1 VKAILKVLIV
11 WITLLALPLE
21 GFASASMCLC
31 GPPAVAHHDHG
42 HASMHE
48 HAAPSGHHVAKAA
61 PGAPADRHAAQDHHC
76 AKCAACAACGSC
88 MSMAPACMT
97 VLPAPASTSVTVP
110 FDQQALS
117 SVDLALPERPPR
129 A

>member
-21 GFASASMCLC
+21 GFAAATMCLC
-31 GPPAVAHHDHG
+31 APSAVGHHDHDHG
-42 HASMHE
+42 SVHE
-48 HAAPSGHHVAKAA
+48 HAEHSGPRAHAA
-61 PGAPADRHAAQDHHC
+61 HAAPADHHPAAGDHC
-76 AKCAACAACGSC
+76 AKCAACAACGAC
-88 MSMAPACMT
+88 MAMAPACMT
-97 VLPAPASTSVTVP
+97 VLPVRASVSVTVP